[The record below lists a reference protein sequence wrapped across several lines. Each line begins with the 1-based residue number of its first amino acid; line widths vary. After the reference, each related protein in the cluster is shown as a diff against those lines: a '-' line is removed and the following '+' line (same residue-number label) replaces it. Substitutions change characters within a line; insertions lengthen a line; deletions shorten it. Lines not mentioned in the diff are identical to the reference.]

1 MIQGKYCTGEEWGAE
16 DECQGW
22 SGKASNKEVFEQRL
36 KGLREQESL
45 PGRGNGTCQVP
56 KEGADPMGCCGPQK
70 VAFILVCVH
79 FIFN

>member
-1 MIQGKYCTGEEWGAE
+1 MLGDRGKVLYRGGVGCRGLM
-16 DECQGW
+16 

-45 PGRGNGTCQVP
+45 PGRGNSTCQVP